1 MVKKQSKKGGSPAS
15 DAVEDLVDPEVWSA
29 LDKRFTNELLGGGSI
44 RVGGGSV
51 KTSLPFG
58 ANPYTPLNRHAAE
71 AKTLAAANN
80 ISTFP
85 IVPKSRYGR
94 PEGGSSKKSKKKN
107 QK

>member
-1 MVKKQSKKGGSPAS
+1 MVKKQSNKGGSLAS
-15 DAVEDLVDPEVWSA
+15 DAVEGLIDPEVWSA

-44 RVGGGSV
+44 RVGGGGV

-58 ANPYTPLNRHAAE
+58 ANPYSPLNKHAAE
-71 AKTLAAANN
+71 AKTLAAAKN

-85 IVPKSRYGR
+85 PVPKSRYGR
-94 PEGGSSKKSKKKN
+94 PAGGSSKKPGKKT